1 MGGPTL
7 KSCSDNHIMTT
18 LIELTDED
26 IAAMLRTDEFV
37 RPGLKQPPGGVDDP
51 EVLSH
56 VRQLAAKLRL
66 DGYSSGHWMMIAGGE
81 VVGLCGFKAVPT
93 LDGEIELGYGV
104 AASRQRLGHATAAV
118 AAVVEATRGN
128 AAVRAIVALT
138 AMAKPSVP
146 EGSRSQWISTRWQ
159 ADRSRGRRRA
169 TLAKAALSQKAAVIA
184 FAS

>member
-1 MGGPTL
+1 MILGSNVLMGGPTL

-93 LDGEIELGYGV
+93 LDGEIERGYGV

-128 AAVRAIVALT
+128 AAVRAVVALT
-138 AMAKPSVP
+138 AMAN
-146 EGSRSQWISTRWQ
+146 
-159 ADRSRGRRRA
+159 
-169 TLAKAALSQKAAVIA
+169 LASQKVLDRNGFQRVGKRIDPEDGDVLLWRKQL
-184 FAS
+184 